1 MTTTEEGRT
10 QPRVEPRTVPS
21 DEERRAALRRM
32 KRAATG
38 LLVLAA
44 AVFAVSFAL
53 QDDFPWLGYVRAA
66 AEGAMVG
73 AIADW
78 FAVTALFRHPLGIPI
93 PHTAIIPKRKD
104 EIGATLGAF
113 VEDEFL
119 SEEVVVGKL
128 ARSESRA
135 GSASGSG
142 GPRTPIGSR
151 PRHPSPRGA

>member
-1 MTTTEEGRT
+1 
-10 QPRVEPRTVPS
+10 
-21 DEERRAALRRM
+21 M
-32 KRAATG
+32 KRVATG

-53 QDDFPWLGYVRAA
+53 QDDVPWLGYVRAA

-93 PHTAIIPKRKD
+93 PHTAIIPRRKD

-119 SEEVVVGKL
+119 SDEVVRRQAPL
-128 ARSESRA
+128 DRNLDA
-135 GSASGSG
+135 GSASGSRD
-142 GPRTPIGSR
+142 PRTPSGSP
-151 PRHPSPRGA
+151 PRHPSPHGA